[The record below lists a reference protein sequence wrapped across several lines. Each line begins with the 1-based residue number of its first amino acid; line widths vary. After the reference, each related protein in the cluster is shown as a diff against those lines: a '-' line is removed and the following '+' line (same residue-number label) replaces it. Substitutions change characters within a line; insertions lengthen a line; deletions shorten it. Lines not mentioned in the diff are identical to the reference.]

1 MLKSAGNVKQCSK
14 FEKVPS
20 AIGAGLG
27 MVERRLCKFGLSLRG
42 NSAHLSDAKL
52 DSIVRDVIQQTFQT
66 LAAKLVTECHAEL
79 HVTMSKHQ
87 NKMHIMKMTYNAIT
101 KLQGFTVGIAKY
113 QN

>member
-42 NSAHLSDAKL
+42 NFAHLSDAKL

-66 LAAKLVTECHAEL
+66 LAAKLVTENSLLSVMPNCML
-79 HVTMSKHQ
+79 PCQ
-87 NKMHIMKMTYNAIT
+87 NT
-101 KLQGFTVGIAKY
+101 KI
-113 QN
+113 NDI